1 MGHFNLDN
9 FVCNKTM
16 QRRSGSPCQLQKPT
30 STSFSA
36 VFSALILFLPP
47 ISPGIVPLAA
57 GTSVPALVASAS
69 GAARRSSLL
78 STCLATFWLGR
89 GFTFQ
94 SAIRDRRAPQRRRR
108 RRRRRERNRERRRRR
123 GQRRLRFQKISI
135 AKWYINKHEFRGRRN
150 QHLYS
155 CRVLLNHPPSTSH
168 LTPEREGRDRK
179 GRGATEPATLLLH
192 DN

>member
-1 MGHFNLDN
+1 MILPASFKILLPLPPAQ
-9 FVCNKTM
+9 C
-16 QRRSGSPCQLQKPT
+16 SPL
-30 STSFSA
+30 SSS
-36 VFSALILFLPP
+36 SFLPP
-47 ISPGIVPLAA
+47 ISPRIVPSAA
-57 GTSVPALVASAS
+57 GASLPPSLPHSATRR
-69 GAARRSSLL
+69 RRSSWL

-108 RRRRRERNRERRRRR
+108 RRERNRERRRRR
-123 GQRRLRFQKISI
+123 GQRRLRFQEISI
-135 AKWYINKHEFRGRRN
+135 AKWHINKHKFRGRRN
-150 QHLYS
+150 QHLYTTW
-155 CRVLLNHPPSTSH
+155 RVLLNPPPSTSH